1 MLQKFSTA
9 LTAGGA
15 LLTGVAFLVGA
26 VTERTIAPVENV
38 YDEIASSPA
47 SSPASSICP
56 DGWTDTSAIDEHHAV
71 LSCERTLNEAHW
83 LVILNADGSFNQ
95 ATILD
100 VPGAVWITDESLVP
114 GWR

>member
-1 MLQKFSTA
+1 MNLKNA
-9 LTAGGA
+9 LAGGGNI
-15 LLTGVAFLVGA
+15 LIGVAMLAGVLVGA
-26 VTERTIAPVENV
+26 VSERTVAPVENV

-47 SSPASSICP
+47 SSICP
-56 DGWTDTSAIDEHHAV
+56 DGWQDTSAIDEHHTV
-71 LSCERTLNEAHW
+71 LSCERTINEAHW
-83 LVILNADGSFNQ
+83 LVILNWPDRSFNQ